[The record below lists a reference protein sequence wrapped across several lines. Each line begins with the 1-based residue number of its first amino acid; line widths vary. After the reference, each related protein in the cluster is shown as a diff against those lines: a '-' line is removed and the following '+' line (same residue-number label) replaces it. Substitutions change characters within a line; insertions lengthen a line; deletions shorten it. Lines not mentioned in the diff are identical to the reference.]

1 VLIATRR
8 KETALIELHRK
19 QDGLNPRFRGY
30 IYIYGFFLYMVKG
43 DPTLIND
50 LKVSSRKMSNW
61 TQGCAKPVAR
71 KGDTRLVD
79 EAPSRGRI
87 QSPLHLDFGA

>member
-1 VLIATRR
+1 
-8 KETALIELHRK
+8 
-19 QDGLNPRFRGY
+19 
-30 IYIYGFFLYMVKG
+30 MVKG